1 MAEITP
7 TIPVAPVT
15 PVEPGAQADPATT
28 EPVTPVDPNVTPAT
42 TEQVTPV
49 VTPTPSPEYVLLKT
63 QYEQLKNSQSGETRK
78 NTELQNQLNEMR
90 AQFDE
95 IKLSK
100 MTEKEKTE
108 FEINKLRD
116 EIRLRDEQIIKAE
129 FLVKV
134 KEAAENVI
142 IKHELKP
149 EDMDFIYDENI
160 EVMEK
165 KGEMLKIRDKKIIDE
180 AMEKL
185 RGAQSTG
192 RPGQGIASPIV
203 DNKTFTD
210 TAGATEIYKKIKLE
224 QGEEAAKKWWD
235 ENKKF

>member
-1 MAEITP
+1 MAEITAP
-7 TIPVAPVT
+7 IVPVIPIEPGTQIDPAVTVDPAAIDTTPVDPVVVDPVAPVT
-15 PVEPGAQADPATT
+15 PAAPST
-28 EPVTPVDPNVTPAT
+28 EL
-42 TEQVTPV
+42 
-49 VTPTPSPEYVLLKT
+49 VLLKT

-116 EIRLRDEQIIKAE
+116 EIRIRDEQIIKAE

-134 KEAAENVI
+134 KEAADNVL
-142 IKHELKP
+142 IKHELNP